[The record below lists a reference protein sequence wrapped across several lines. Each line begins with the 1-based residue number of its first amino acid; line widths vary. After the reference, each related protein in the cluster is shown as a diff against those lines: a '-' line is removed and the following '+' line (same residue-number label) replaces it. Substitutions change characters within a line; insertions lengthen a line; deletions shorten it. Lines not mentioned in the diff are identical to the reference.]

1 VKLPSARAAL
11 VALGRLAAALT
22 TSLAGALSAAVL
34 LSAVALTAQQHLRLA
49 AGTEEEPGRVERGRH
64 GSARSG
70 PQVSRAVNAHALH
83 DPSLNAWF
91 RHPCRPAGRQGWR
104 APSKLVAKK
113 RALTARK
120 QRIQTAIHNRGDA
133 DTLDALGGQLR
144 DVLDEDLRGTLTDM
158 YERLRAGLEQPRP
171 PEAPQHPQPG
181 ATPMPSACRRT
192 VP

>member
-1 VKLPSARAAL
+1 MRRHARPRPPKSA
-11 VALGRLAAALT
+11 
-22 TSLAGALSAAVL
+22 SSPP
-34 LSAVALTAQQHLRLA
+34 
-49 AGTEEEPGRVERGRH
+49 E
-64 GSARSG
+64 
-70 PQVSRAVNAHALH
+70 
-83 DPSLNAWF
+83 
-91 RHPCRPAGRQGWR
+91 
-104 APSKLVAKK
+104 K
-113 RALTARK
+113 RAFRPPPT
-120 QRIQTAIHNRGDA
+120 RGDA